1 MDQKTK
7 VLIIGAG
14 PTGLMAACQLRLHGI
29 EPIII
34 DKKEGPT
41 QESRALIV
49 HARTLEIYDQ
59 MGIVNE
65 ALLKGEI
72 VNCAQFIVKD
82 KKVGEVP
89 LNKIGEGISPFPF
102 FLVLE
107 QSKNEEL
114 LYTFLKK
121 LGGEVEW
128 NTEMV
133 SLLQEEEKNIVA
145 VKNGKGTIDIH
156 ADYIIAADGAKS
168 IVRNV
173 LDIPFVGNTYE
184 QIFYVA
190 DTALQWPWGREAL
203 SIYATGKTFMGLF
216 PMQGKD
222 RFRVIGFLPENFKE
236 DESKSFEDIIPF
248 IQEQVKV
255 PLKFS
260 DTSWYSIYR
269 LHHRC
274 IEQFRKGNIFLAGDA
289 AHIHSPAGGQG
300 MNTGLQDA
308 YNLAWKLAMVI
319 KGTVERGLLNTYEQE
334 RLPFAKHLINSTDRM
349 FQVMTSKKWYH
360 RLWRLQVFPT
370 LFPFFIRFKNY
381 RQKTFRTV
389 SQTGIKYINSDLT
402 VNRVEQSLP
411 IKAGERF
418 PYLKTQD
425 GESVYHLMKSPAF
438 HALIFSPSKNKELIT
453 EMNTVQAEIG
463 KSLIIIDLTEE
474 EQLCSELKIKEDVLV
489 LVRPDHYIGL
499 ITDEGAKVVG
509 DYLKKLGEEK
519 KPDGIKLTQTHS

>member
-1 MDQKTK
+1 MEHKTK

-14 PTGLMAACQLRLHGI
+14 PTGLMAACQLRKQGI

-41 QESRALIV
+41 KESRALVV

-72 VNCAQFIVKD
+72 VNKAQFIVKS
-82 KKVGEVP
+82 KKVSELP
-89 LNKIGEGISPFPF
+89 LDKIGEGMTPFPF
-102 FLVLE
+102 LLVLE
-107 QSKNEEL
+107 QSRNEEL
-114 LYTFLKK
+114 LYTHLKK

-128 NTEMV
+128 NSEMV
-133 SLLQEEEKNIVA
+133 SLLQEDNQNIVG
-145 VKNGKGTIDIH
+145 VKKGKETIDIKP
-156 ADYIIAADGAKS
+156 DYIIAADGAKS
-168 IVRNV
+168 IVREA
-173 LDIPFVGNTYE
+173 LALPFEGDTYE

-190 DTALQWPWGREAL
+190 DTAVVWKWGKEAL
-203 SIYATGKTFMGLF
+203 SVCTSAQSFLGLF

-222 RFRVIGFLPENFKE
+222 RFRVIGVLPASFQNEHPQ
-236 DESKSFEDIIPF
+236 SFEEIIPL
-248 IQEQVKV
+248 IQEQIGI

-260 DTSWYSIYR
+260 DTAWFSVYR

-274 IEQFRKGNIFLAGDA
+274 LEHFRKGNVFFAGDA

-319 KGTVERGLLNTYEQE
+319 RGTAGDSLLDTYEQE
-334 RLPFAKHLINSTDRM
+334 RLPFAKYLMSSTDRM
-349 FQVMTSKKWYH
+349 FNAMTSVKCYH
-360 RLWRLQVFPT
+360 RVLRLSVFPR
-370 LFPFFIRFKNY
+370 LMPLLGRFKNL
-381 RQKTFRTV
+381 RSKAFRNV
-389 SQTGIKYINSDLT
+389 SQIAIKYINSDLT
-402 VNRVEQSLP
+402 VNRILQSLP

-418 PYLKTQD
+418 LYLKTKD
-425 GESVYHLMKSPAF
+425 CESVYHLMRESAF
-438 HALIFSPSKNKELIT
+438 HALVFATSAESKLLE
-453 EMNTVQAEIG
+453 EMKILQTEIG
-463 KSLIIIDLTEE
+463 KQLQVIDLSEE
-474 EQLCSELKIKEDVLV
+474 EQLCASLKIKKDVVV

-509 DYLKKLGEEK
+509 DYLKRLGEQK
-519 KPDGIKLTQTHS
+519 KNDGVRLQKTHP